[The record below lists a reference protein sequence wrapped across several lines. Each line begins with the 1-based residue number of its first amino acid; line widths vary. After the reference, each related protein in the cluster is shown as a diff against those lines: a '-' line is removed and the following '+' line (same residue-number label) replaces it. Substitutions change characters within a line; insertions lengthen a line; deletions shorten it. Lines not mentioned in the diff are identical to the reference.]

1 MAEVGLAELFTA
13 INEAML
19 DAQAAVTRSTL
30 DEYWRYFQP
39 ANALR
44 RNDDEQANAMH
55 EEAIAPVT
63 RKIVIP
69 YPDDRGVLKEINVP
83 LVALVHHNTFN
94 LDEVRLKMRI
104 ATSVD
109 RPGGPLKVS
118 LQPRRRAQDTAG
130 KNDSLDTGGKIEEP
144 GQEIELVFKRD
155 APPEGIS
162 RITNEAIKLL

>member
-1 MAEVGLAELFTA
+1 
-13 INEAML
+13 
-19 DAQAAVTRSTL
+19 
-30 DEYWRYFQP
+30 
-39 ANALR
+39 
-44 RNDDEQANAMH
+44 
-55 EEAIAPVT
+55 
-63 RKIVIP
+63 
-69 YPDDRGVLKEINVP
+69 
-83 LVALVHHNTFN
+83 
-94 LDEVRLKMRI
+94 MRI

-118 LQPRRRAQDTAG
+118 LQPLRRAQDTAG

>member
-19 DAQAAVTRSTL
+19 HAQAAVTRLTL

-39 ANALR
+39 TNILR
-44 RNDDEQANAMH
+44 RDGDDQANSPH
-55 EEAIAPVT
+55 EEALAPVT
-63 RKIVIP
+63 RRIVIP
-69 YPDDRGVLKEINVP
+69 YPDDSGVLKEINVP
-83 LVALVHHNTFN
+83 LVTLVHHNTFN
-94 LDEVRLKMRI
+94 LDEVKLKMRV

-118 LQPRRRAQDTAG
+118 LQPLSRVQETDG
-130 KNDSLDTGGKIEEP
+130 KNDVTDAAGKLEEP